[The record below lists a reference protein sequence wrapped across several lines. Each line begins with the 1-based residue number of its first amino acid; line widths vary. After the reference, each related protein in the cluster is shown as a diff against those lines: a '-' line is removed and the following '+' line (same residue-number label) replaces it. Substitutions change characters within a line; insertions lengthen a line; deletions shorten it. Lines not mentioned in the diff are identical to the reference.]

1 MRTALL
7 PAASRCPNE
16 QARRNLFLVV
26 VNRAHAFSRLLEPS
40 QRAFLGILASD
51 FGQLEWKVAFSPDR
65 NLAPEDE
72 NSGFDELN
80 LSNRTFLLEKGSRV
94 GEGRRVI
101 TLN

>member
-1 MRTALL
+1 M
-7 PAASRCPNE
+7 P
-16 QARRNLFLVV
+16 
-26 VNRAHAFSRLLEPS
+26 FSRLLEPS